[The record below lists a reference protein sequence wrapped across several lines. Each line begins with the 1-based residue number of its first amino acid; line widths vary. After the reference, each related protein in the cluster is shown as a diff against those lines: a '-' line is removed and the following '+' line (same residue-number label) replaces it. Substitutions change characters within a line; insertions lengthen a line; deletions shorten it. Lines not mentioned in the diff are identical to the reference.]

1 MELTT
6 KKTLSVWPR
15 KDNEGSLTAEDVATC
30 QKCCSHVHDKGG
42 NTHSKM
48 HHSTLHGFAI

>member
-6 KKTLSVWPR
+6 KKTLPVWPR
-15 KDNEGSLTAEDVATC
+15 KDNEGSLTSEDVATC

-48 HHSTLHGFAI
+48 HHSTLHGFAV